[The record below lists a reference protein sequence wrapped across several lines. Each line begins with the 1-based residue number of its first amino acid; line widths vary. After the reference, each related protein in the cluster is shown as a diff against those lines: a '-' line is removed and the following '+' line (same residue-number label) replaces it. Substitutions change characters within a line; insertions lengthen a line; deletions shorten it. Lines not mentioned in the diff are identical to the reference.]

1 MLPLP
6 TSHVCFFSWNLLFI
20 CHHDYCHVRGK
31 LHKSIHGMR
40 NPLLFRIYWVHLE
53 KTSSVLNKATHPS
66 KSLNYVPVKQNI
78 RERVYIYTLFI
89 WVHLGYKSPQ
99 SPLRVLGSLFWIIL
113 KPFFFGV
120 LERHGLEYAPTM
132 LWFCLTLSL
141 KIYYGLTRDCR
152 VTLKEDF
159 GFIDLTGSSK
169 WLYPP

>member
-20 CHHDYCHVRGK
+20 CHLDYCHVRGK
-31 LHKSIHGMR
+31 LHKSIHEMR

-113 KPFFFGV
+113 KPFFFRCFREAWFGICTHNVVV
-120 LERHGLEYAPTM
+120 LFNFVPKNI
-132 LWFCLTLSL
+132 LWLN
-141 KIYYGLTRDCR
+141 TRLQSNFKR
-152 VTLKEDF
+152 RP
-159 GFIDLTGSSK
+159 
-169 WLYPP
+169 WLH